1 MDRSMFVSAE
11 NLTQQ
16 NVGTDGALWGREPG
30 PKTDLENRIGVC
42 LQGWNPTNGWLLF
55 GVPLKPLHSKLLLV
69 DFVTWISWILEANLS
84 LTLKTPNKKGNEVRL
99 SISEK
104 GNRFTVVS
112 ALQKE
117 SYLLPHQGL

>member
-1 MDRSMFVSAE
+1 MFVSAE

-30 PKTDLENRIGVC
+30 PKIDLENRIGVC

-55 GVPLKPLHSKLLLV
+55 GVPLKPLRSKLLLV